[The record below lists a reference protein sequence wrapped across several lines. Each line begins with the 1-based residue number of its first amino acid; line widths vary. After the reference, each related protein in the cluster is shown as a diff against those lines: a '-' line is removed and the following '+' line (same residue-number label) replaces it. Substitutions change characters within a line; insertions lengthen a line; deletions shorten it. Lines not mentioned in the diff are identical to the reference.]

1 MNGISFSA
9 FVMKN
14 DATAAV
20 PTKSHVE
27 NVSTGSLA
35 LRLASNI
42 DDTIAFSAFWRARR
56 FHSRSD
62 SVLGSSGMSNL
73 SVRVDRIV
81 GYRVTNKKPLE
92 PTHH

>member
-1 MNGISFSA
+1 MPQVRNPECLMNGTSLSA

-35 LRLASNI
+35 LKLASNI

-62 SVLGSSGMSNL
+62 SVLGSFGMSNL
-73 SVRVDRIV
+73 
-81 GYRVTNKKPLE
+81 TNERDFPVPRKRS
-92 PTHH
+92 